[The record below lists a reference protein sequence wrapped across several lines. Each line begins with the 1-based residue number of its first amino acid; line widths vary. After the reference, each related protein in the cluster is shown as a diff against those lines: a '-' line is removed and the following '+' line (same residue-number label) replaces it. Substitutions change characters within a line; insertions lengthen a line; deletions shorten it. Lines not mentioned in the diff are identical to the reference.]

1 MIIEVGTPRYKELF
15 GFRDF
20 LNQPFESRLPPHKLL
35 VEALGDP
42 SKSIA
47 AIDEIVADANPNGIL
62 HAAGLQDL
70 QLGTQV
76 LMHARVAAS
85 RFGGKLS
92 LPGNGTLSSLTEGL
106 VDVMKSIK
114 IPARA
119 SIEDV
124 QRFLADTAF
133 AIGMK
138 ALGALGPVGKIA
150 SAILGFAR
158 QIVQLVKQR
167 RELATMDAERR
178 EALAYAKLPPLQEPD
193 VQVDAWYVDAV
204 LKAKMETG
212 SWTAIFAPRFDSD
225 EWVGLE
231 RNGGMAFAPG
241 QDAPGVNELGRSVQ
255 IFTTSGGIGF
265 IPGLDQITSV
275 IQVAK
280 DPREAAKWTAGTA
293 VWPIRPEMVTD
304 VGKYFVN
311 TGRLAALA
319 WSWATEVD
327 ASPDLYKIHIAAL
340 HDKWK
345 RYCDGGRRFLLDNA
359 KDWRENQ
366 GKGRVL
372 SGDPQFMF
380 GSAIA
385 CAIGAWRCLPKD
397 NGYSLLTAGLRG
409 DDIRGPAIG
418 REVLGC
424 VMDPP
429 SMDAFASG
437 KACFTT
443 IYEERIQTVLD
454 EARRRQSYFLRHS
467 LVAAYVRAD
476 FDAFADPQLRD
487 ALMKARKTL
496 LEHPDRHLVQ
506 LDDVADDE
514 PGLPGDGKT
523 WKEQL
528 IARGVKRRPPFLA
541 PVHGRVVGRAPGTLD
556 QPTEP
561 PPKVPI
567 YEGPLAWGDLAG
579 GDDDGD
585 HGGDHD
591 NDDTIDPSSPRWRLA
606 AMALGGVLLG
616 GGAYALA
623 RQAGKGR

>member
-1 MIIEVGTPRYKELF
+1 MIIEVGTPRYKDIF

-47 AIDEIVADANPNGIL
+47 AIDEIIADANPNGIL
-62 HAAGLQDL
+62 HTAGLQDL
-70 QLGTQV
+70 QLGAQV

-85 RFGGKLS
+85 RFGDAVTLS
-92 LPGNGTLSSLTEGL
+92 GNGILSSLSDGL
-106 VDVMKSIK
+106 VDVMRSIK

-119 SIEDV
+119 SAQDV
-124 QRFLADTAF
+124 QMFLADTAF

-150 SAILGFAR
+150 AAILGFAR
-158 QIVQLVKQR
+158 GIIQLVKQR
-167 RELATMDAERR
+167 RELAKMDAERR

-225 EWVGLE
+225 EWVGVR
-231 RNGGMAFAPG
+231 RNGGIALAPG
-241 QDAPGVNELGRSVQ
+241 GPAPGVDDFGHDVKV
-255 IFTTSGGIGF
+255 FKTGGGVGF
-265 IPGLDQITSV
+265 VPGLDQITSV

-280 DPREAAKWTAGTA
+280 DPRDIASWKPGSAG
-293 VWPIRPEMVTD
+293 WPIRPDLVTD
-304 VGKYFVN
+304 VGKFFVN

-327 ASPDLYKIHIAAL
+327 ASPDLYKIHVAAL
-340 HDKWK
+340 HEQWR

-359 KDWRENQ
+359 KDWRENG

-372 SGDPQFMF
+372 SDDPQFIA

-385 CAIGAWRCLPKD
+385 CAIGAWRCMPRD
-397 NGYSLLTAGLRG
+397 NGYALLGAGLRG
-409 DDIRGPAIG
+409 DDLRGPAVG

-443 IYEERIQTVLD
+443 IYEERIRGVLD
-454 EARRRQSYFLRHS
+454 EARRRQSFFLRHS

-476 FDAFADPQLRD
+476 FDAFRDPQLRD
-487 ALMKARKTL
+487 ALLKARKAL
-496 LEHPDRHLVQ
+496 LEHPDRMLVV

-528 IARGVKRRPPFLA
+528 LARGVKRRPPFLA
-541 PVHGRVVGRAPGTLD
+541 PGRDRLAGRSPGTLD
-556 QPTEP
+556 PPTEP

-567 YEGPLAWGDLAG
+567 YEGPLAWGELADLA
-579 GDDDGD
+579 
-585 HGGDHD
+585 
-591 NDDTIDPSSPRWRLA
+591 DPTLEDRIGPRWRLA
-606 AMALGGVLLG
+606 ALALGGVLLG

-623 RQAGKGR
+623 RRAGKGR